1 MKFNREVSTETTWN
15 LINQSKKNTTISKI
29 VANAKS
35 KEILGREQLVYLTL
49 MEPRQQPIKSF
60 QWCTTQYPQRCI
72 HIMLLNSH
80 PLLNRKNSS
89 HSNSEWRQSSA
100 EISRLKLSTLQTMLS
115 SKLNCRRK
123 GKLLQQ
129 SVLQSVIKFKFS
141 TNRSPL
147 RIS

>member
-1 MKFNREVSTETTWN
+1 MKSNREVSIETTWN
-15 LINQSKKNTTISKI
+15 LINQLKKNTTISKI

-35 KEILGREQLVYLTL
+35 KEISDREQLVYLIL

-60 QWCTTQYPQRCI
+60 QSCTTQYPQSCI
-72 HIMLLNSH
+72 HIMLLSSH

-100 EISRLKLSTLQTMLS
+100 EISRLKLSTLQTMLL

-129 SVLQSVIKFKFS
+129 SVLQSVIKFKFW